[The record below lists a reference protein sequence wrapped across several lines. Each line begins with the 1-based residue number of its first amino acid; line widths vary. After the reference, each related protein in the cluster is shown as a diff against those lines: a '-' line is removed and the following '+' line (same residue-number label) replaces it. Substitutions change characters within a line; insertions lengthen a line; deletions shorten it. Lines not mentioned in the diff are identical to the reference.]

1 MGLPG
6 ARETFPATG
15 RACPAAQW
23 LLNFG
28 RMCFASLIFAFSG
41 LRLVCHGIESGRA
54 PPHQRL
60 WRARHIARIF
70 APELVPLA
78 NPQLCRRCHARA
90 RLATRGLA
98 GHPQHPPHHRGQ
110 IARLAAAAAG
120 AGPQVTLRFHDRAW
134 RAVQHGPGR
143 RPGWA
148 SRPTPTCFGMPM
160 GMRWPTRGT
169 TRGRYSPTSATEPS
183 STRCGTPSC
192 RRPVSRISG
201 VTKDCFAVLELK
213 RTNTAAS

>member
-70 APELVPLA
+70 APELVPARQSAVMPPVPCAGSFGHAGLSRAPPAPTPSSGTNCAPCGGCSGSRTPSHPTFSRPSVACRSARAGAQARLGFKAHPHILRHAYGYALA
-78 NPQLCRRCHARA
+78 NKGHD
-90 RLATRGLA
+90 TRTLQSYL
-98 GHPQHPPHHRGQ
+98 GHRTIQHTVRYTE
-110 IARLAAAAAG
+110 L
-120 AGPQVTLRFHDRAW
+120 
-134 RAVQHGPGR
+134 
-143 RPGWA
+143 
-148 SRPTPTCFGMPM
+148 S
-160 GMRWPTRGT
+160 PTRFKDF
-169 TRGRYSPTSATEPS
+169 
-183 STRCGTPSC
+183 
-192 RRPVSRISG
+192 RR
-201 VTKDCFAVLELK
+201 D
-213 RTNTAAS
+213 